1 MLFRTIR
8 SRLMVTGA
16 LVVGSVFALKP
27 SNTVQRIRDAA
38 TGRMKDTTVRR
49 VPINLGLDL
58 QGGIHLSLEV
68 DQSKGPVPDCADAI
82 SRAERVVRSRIDQFG
97 TTEPVVQIIGRCRL
111 VVELP
116 GEKDPGRAKSIIQRT
131 AFLEFRITDM
141 QNLFRDALPE
151 IDRALREAGVQAPGQ
166 TGAGAANVAQLFG
179 PDTTK
184 AKKGK
189 AAAKGKAAKDT
200 TDLNAPGALSSLL
213 FQSPINMPGE
223 FLVPE
228 EQAPV
233 AESLLA
239 RPEVKRLIPRGIELK
254 WGTELAS
261 RGARAYRALYA
272 VEDRPIITGEELE
285 KATARR
291 DQVTNQSVVDFVLS
305 RSGGRKFERETGR
318 HVGHYMAIILDGR
331 AQGQP
336 PIIKS
341 QIGQHGQIELGSKPL
356 QEAQDLALVL
366 RAGALPAPLT
376 IVEERTIGPSL
387 GQDSI
392 KDGIRAGVVGV
403 LLVILIMVVY
413 YRVSGVLAVLALT
426 LYVAFTLAGLAL
438 FGSTLTL
445 PGLAGLVLSVG
456 IAVDANVLIFERIR
470 EELQHGKLVR
480 TAVDEGFKHAMSAI
494 VDSNVSTALTAGI
507 LYLVGTGPVRGF
519 AVTLIIG
526 IGASMI
532 TAIFVVRTFYMIW
545 LQRRPDMATLSV

>member
-49 VPINLGLDL
+49 VPSNLGLDL

-116 GEKDPGRAKSIIQRT
+116 GEKDPARAKAVIRRT
-131 AFLEFRITDM
+131 AFLEFRITGM
-141 QNLFRDALPE
+141 QNLFRDAIAE
-151 IDRALREAGVQAPGQ
+151 IDRALGEAGVRAPGQ
-166 TGAGAANVAQLFG
+166 AGAGAANVAQLFG
-179 PDTTK
+179 ADTTK
-184 AKKGK
+184 GKKGK
-189 AAAKGKAAKDT
+189 APAKGKAAKDT

-318 HVGHYMAIILDGR
+318 HVGHYMADLTLDDGGLSLR
-331 AQGQP
+331 AAVQDDGHVVTHVAAARRDNP
-336 PIIKS
+336 PSSRVKS
-341 QIGQHGQIELGSKPL
+341 ASTVRSSR
-356 QEAQDLALVL
+356 AR
-366 RAGALPAPLT
+366 RAGAVGRHRRRRQRADLRAHPRGVAARQARPHGRGRGVQACHERHRRLECQHRPHGRHPLPG
-376 IVEERTIGPSL
+376 RHGP
-387 GQDSI
+387 G
-392 KDGIRAGVVGV
+392 
-403 LLVILIMVVY
+403 
-413 YRVSGVLAVLALT
+413 
-426 LYVAFTLAGLAL
+426 AGLCRHADYRDRRL
-438 FGSTLTL
+438 DAPRHFRGADLL
-445 PGLAGLVLSVG
+445 HDLAAAPAGHGHL
-456 IAVDANVLIFERIR
+456 ERLR
-470 EELQHGKLVR
+470 
-480 TAVDEGFKHAMSAI
+480 
-494 VDSNVSTALTAGI
+494 
-507 LYLVGTGPVRGF
+507 
-519 AVTLIIG
+519 
-526 IGASMI
+526 
-532 TAIFVVRTFYMIW
+532 
-545 LQRRPDMATLSV
+545 